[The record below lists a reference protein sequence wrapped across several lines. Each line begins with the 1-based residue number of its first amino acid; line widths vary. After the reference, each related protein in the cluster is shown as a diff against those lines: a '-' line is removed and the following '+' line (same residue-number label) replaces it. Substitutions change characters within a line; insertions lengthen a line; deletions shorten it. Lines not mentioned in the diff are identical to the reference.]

1 MSNETKGSWREAVA
15 ALLVIIFLVRVGGWL
30 LPAVIA
36 AVLFMVVGHEFGHY
50 ITAKWTGMKVTEYF
64 VGFGPRLWSFRR
76 GETEYGIKA
85 LPLGGYVKIV
95 GMSSLEQIDDA
106 DEPRSYRA
114 QTYPRRVLVA
124 SAGSLMHAL
133 MALVV
138 LVFTFAVLG
147 MPDASRVDVSSFTKW
162 DGHAKN
168 AAQVAGFQRGDE
180 ILSVSKG
187 STDKPVAISDAS
199 TFVSIVQHASGE
211 QLRFTVRRDGATRV
225 LIATPVDGRTI
236 TSGGEHFAAP
246 TGPAHGYLGVAL
258 ENPNTR
264 VSPLRATTQSVS
276 AVGSLIAN
284 ATASL
289 PKMFSPKQ
297 LSSLFHEVTNSSAAQ
312 QSAQSG
318 NRPVSGVG
326 AVRLAVQSAQAG
338 PRQFLTLFAT
348 LNIFIGVLNLL
359 PMMPLDGGLIVVATY
374 ERIRTRKGQPRYQAD
389 LNKLA
394 PFVYA
399 FLTLLGFLFL
409 ATMYLDIAHPISN
422 PFR

>member
-211 QLRFTVRRDGATRV
+211 QLRFAVRRDGATRV

-246 TGPAHGYLGVAL
+246 TGPCTGCCARKPQHTRLAAPGHDPECFGRRFADCQRHRVTPKDVLAQATLVAL
-258 ENPNTR
+258 SRGDQQLGRP
-264 VSPLRATTQSVS
+264 
-276 AVGSLIAN
+276 AVG
-284 ATASL
+284 
-289 PKMFSPKQ
+289 P
-297 LSSLFHEVTNSSAAQ
+297 EW
-312 QSAQSG
+312 
-318 NRPVSGVG
+318 
-326 AVRLAVQSAQAG
+326 
-338 PRQFLTLFAT
+338 
-348 LNIFIGVLNLL
+348 
-359 PMMPLDGGLIVVATY
+359 
-374 ERIRTRKGQPRYQAD
+374 
-389 LNKLA
+389 
-394 PFVYA
+394 
-399 FLTLLGFLFL
+399 
-409 ATMYLDIAHPISN
+409 
-422 PFR
+422 